1 MNPQSDIEELKN
13 MQREASEQRDK
24 RKKARAKAS
33 KTGEQRSSASQS
45 QTASAKS
52 AENDQANDN
61 DAQTENMKSAED
73 DQNSKVQTE
82 EAEQAIQDI
91 AGNIETLVKKLEAT
105 ASERPVLTI
114 MAAFS
119 LGIIVGQLF
128 SRR

>member
-1 MNPQSDIEELKN
+1 MNSQSDIEELKN

-24 RKKARAKAS
+24 RKKERATAS
-33 KTGEQRSSASQS
+33 KTAQQRSSASQS
-45 QTASAKS
+45 QAASTKS

>member
-24 RKKARAKAS
+24 RKKQRAKAS
-33 KTGEQRSSASQS
+33 KTAEQQSSASQS

-52 AENDQANDN
+52 TENDQADDN
-61 DAQTENMKSAED
+61 DAQTEKKRPAADE
-73 DQNSKVQTE
+73 QNSEVQTE

-91 AGNIETLVKKLEAT
+91 AGNIETLVKKLEVT
-105 ASERPVLTI
+105 ASERPMLTI